1 MENHELTIWSTP
13 RNLETDENS
22 SMEGRVVV
30 TVPEGWT
37 LERVDIKNG
46 MGAVEL
52 DSLEEG
58 DAFDLQNEL
67 KERLEDAGRK
77 IKFHSSFLVAG
88 AVLEIAAVI
97 ALAGTVVWLIS

>member
-1 MENHELTIWSTP
+1 MDCKQFERMIPDFIARKLDFQNLIKFKDHMEHCADCKEELVIQFLVS
-13 RNLETDENS
+13 
-22 SMEGRVVV
+22 EGMQR
-30 TVPEGWT
+30 
-37 LERVDIKNG
+37 
-46 MGAVEL
+46 
-52 DSLEEG
+52 LEEG

>member
-1 MENHELTIWSTP
+1 MDCKEFERMISDFIARKLDFQNLIKFKDHMEHCADCKEELVIQFLVS
-13 RNLETDENS
+13 
-22 SMEGRVVV
+22 EGMQR
-30 TVPEGWT
+30 
-37 LERVDIKNG
+37 
-46 MGAVEL
+46 
-52 DSLEEG
+52 LEEG

-97 ALAGTVVWLIS
+97 VLAGTVVWLIS

>member
-1 MENHELTIWSTP
+1 MDCKEFERMIPDFIAQKLDFQTLIKFKAHMEHCADCKEELVIQFLVS
-13 RNLETDENS
+13 
-22 SMEGRVVV
+22 EGMQR
-30 TVPEGWT
+30 
-37 LERVDIKNG
+37 
-46 MGAVEL
+46 
-52 DSLEEG
+52 LEEG

-88 AVLEIAAVI
+88 AVLEIGAVI

>member
-1 MENHELTIWSTP
+1 MDCKEFERMIPDFIARKLDFQNLIKFKDHMEHCVDCKEELLIQFLVS
-13 RNLETDENS
+13 
-22 SMEGRVVV
+22 EGMQR
-30 TVPEGWT
+30 
-37 LERVDIKNG
+37 
-46 MGAVEL
+46 
-52 DSLEEG
+52 LEEG